1 MKKALNI
8 CQRIEDIIMVVTFAI
23 MVIAAFIQVMNRN
36 ITKIPVTGFEE
47 AAKYCMI
54 YMVLLGTE
62 IGLRDGTQIAVTALV
77 DRLKGKARLVLQM
90 IAKALV
96 VIFSAIMCKESI
108 GLFQMQ
114 ITSGQ
119 TSPGLGMPMYIPYFA
134 LVLSFAII
142 TVVQLAS
149 IVLIAKDMKLSNEEL
164 AARAEAKAREE
175 AEAYER
181 AVAEEEAKLK
191 KKKEGG
197 DQA

>member
-1 MKKALNI
+1 MKKTLNFF
-8 CQRIEDIIMVVTFAI
+8 QRIEDIIMVVTFAI

-77 DRLKGKARLVLQM
+77 DKLKGKVKLVFQI
-90 IAKALV
+90 IAKLLV
-96 VIFSAIMCKESI
+96 VIFSALMFKEAI

-119 TSPGLGMPMYIPYFA
+119 TSPGLGLPMSVPYFA
-134 LVLSFAII
+134 LVLSFGII
-142 TVVQLAS
+142 TLVQIAA
-149 IVLIAKDMKLSNEEL
+149 IVRIAMEMRLSNEEL
-164 AARAEAKAREE
+164 QAMADAKAAAEAQ
-175 AEAYER
+175 AYDD
-181 AVAEEEAKLK
+181 AVAEEAAKVK
-191 KKKEGG
+191 KDGG
-197 DQA
+197 DKA